1 MRIRGAELMLEDW
14 EAEELADIARGLSS
28 DPVLVRRLA
37 GPTRRERRRRSL
49 ERRFYPHGFLVCAV
63 VYMLAAMDGGQVPL
77 VLESV
82 GAGLAVW
89 VVLEARTVGVRE
101 FVSAGLQG
109 MGRWLHG

>member
-1 MRIRGAELMLEDW
+1 MRIRGAAPMLEDW
-14 EAEELADIARGLSS
+14 EAEELADIERGLSS
-28 DPVLVRRLA
+28 DPALVRRLA
-37 GPTRRERRRRSL
+37 GPTRRERSWCRL
-49 ERRFYPHGFLVCAV
+49 QRRFYPRGFLVCAV
-63 VYMLAAMDGGQVPL
+63 VYMLAALDGGQLLV

-82 GAGLAVW
+82 GVGLAVW